1 MAVVAEELISE
12 LVVRDGKLRSGLRSA
27 QQTYS
32 QGIGQMRGETRKME
46 QEFTRSSGAISS
58 SFKAMAASLA
68 AGVSVGTISGMIDGY
83 TRLQNQL
90 RVTGLEGQ
98 ALADVQE
105 RLRQIGNQYGTDL
118 ESLATVYGRVSV
130 AAKELGASSEQI
142 LSVNEAIAAA
152 LKVSGTSSAEASG
165 ALLQFSQAMGSG
177 VVRAEEFNSML
188 EGAFPLVQA
197 AARGIDGMEGS
208 VSKLRAAI
216 LEGNVTSQQ
225 FFQGV
230 LAGAPALI
238 EQASKANATLA
249 QSFTTL
255 KNELMLYV
263 GSASSS
269 NGVTA
274 ALAEGISKLAE
285 NLDRI
290 VPALAIIISMIGVRW
305 AASMAAATAATV
317 AKGAATARETA
328 FTQAYN
334 VALAQNAGLLNAQ
347 AVAMQRGAAAAGG
360 MAVAARGAGAA
371 LLAAVGGPVG
381 AATIAL
387 GAALAY
393 LYGESKKAEKAASD
407 LKSQLGQSEAT
418 LISYISRLESAGV
431 KTDALG
437 RISDIARGKVDGL
450 AESFNRASAEA
461 HKLATQTSMA
471 TIEILKQQAAISAE
485 SKGRQAGLERQLAY
499 AEGRDPNNRGASRPG
514 VIRREN
520 PEAAALRAQIAD
532 EKRVQQLADATQEAV
547 KTAFENGVSLAS
559 PKLAGGGGAAA
570 ADEKKKKGRSGG
582 RSGPTPEEIEARYS
596 AELERGLVEI
606 EQINAERRQNASEMA
621 AAEVSRIR
629 VEQQITARAIK
640 ADADYSEAQK
650 RVLLAVN
657 DQHAAARVQAIGAE
671 EEARISDERREM
683 MQLELDIQRDAMQ
696 RAYDLA
702 DTQSERRTISLA
714 MLDLEERVRTAKLDE
729 LLAQENLSDA
739 VRQRAERERAA
750 IGGEFAG
757 RRESAMRETEGP
769 LERWRRET
777 SRTAEQMEEDLQR
790 VQANGFEALTDGIT
804 GTISKYVELGG
815 VAGKVINGIIS
826 DLIRL
831 QVQQLIVKSLGG
843 LFGGGGDAWRTPGI
857 GDLVGPIGARAGGG
871 RVQAGQIYRINE
883 SSQEYFRPD
892 TSGTVINTPQ
902 LNNMARGAGGG
913 QPVVVQLSV
922 AEGGLFETRVRAISG
937 DVSVQTVQA
946 AAPALIKASSVDA
959 RRTAARPRA

>member
-1 MAVVAEELISE
+1 MAVVAEELVSDLI
-12 LVVRDGKLRSGLRSA
+12 VRDGKLRSGLRSA

-68 AGVSVGTISGMIDGY
+68 AGVSVGAISGMIDGY

-188 EGAFPLVQA
+188 DGAFPLVQA
-197 AARGIDGMEGS
+197 AARGIEGMEGS

-238 EQASKANATLA
+238 EQAAKANATLA
-249 QSFTTL
+249 QSFTAL

-274 ALAEGISKLAE
+274 ALAEGITKLAE

-290 VPALAIIISMIGVRW
+290 IPALAIIISMIGVRW

-317 AKGAATARETA
+317 AKGVATARETA
-328 FTQAYN
+328 FTEAYN
-334 VALAQNAGLLNAQ
+334 LALAQNAGLLNAQ

-387 GAALAY
+387 GAALY
-393 LYGESKKAEKAASD
+393 AASQRTSD
-407 LKSQLGQSEAT
+407 LSKASENLKRSHDQVA
-418 LISYISRLESAGV
+418 SRTTAV
-431 KTDALG
+431 TDAINNLANSYG
-437 RISDIARGKVDGL
+437 KARV
-450 AESFNRASAEA
+450 EA
-461 HKLATQTSMA
+461 LR
-471 TIEILKQQAAISAE
+471 L
-485 SKGRQAGLERQLAY
+485 LEAQRQLA
-499 AEGRDPNNRGASRPG
+499 AMDVA
-514 VIRREN
+514 
-520 PEAAALRAQIAD
+520 
-532 EKRVQQLADATQEAV
+532 KATQDLFTAEQNAQRARGNGGRYSGAIDESTANDLRV
-547 KTAFENGVSLAS
+547 AQATLKTAQETLRMAENATKPRAVAAS
-559 PKLAGGGGAAA
+559 SGGTAA

-702 DTQSERRTISLA
+702 DTQAERRTISLA

-729 LLAQENLSDA
+729 LLAQENLSEA

-790 VQANGFEALTDGIT
+790 VQVNGFEALTDGIT

-831 QVQQLIVKSLGG
+831 QVQQMIVKSLGG
-843 LFGGGGDAWRTPGI
+843 LFGGGGGTMRTPGI
-857 GDLVGPIGARAGGG
+857 GDLVGSIGARAGGG

-883 SSQEYFRPD
+883 SGQEYFRPD

-922 AEGGLFETRVRAISG
+922 AEGGLFEARVRAISG

-946 AAPALIKASSVDA
+946 AAPALIKGSSVEA
-959 RRTAARPRA
+959 RRIAARPRA